1 MQKIE
6 IWEGWKMIRLIDAQ
20 EDLEEFIALV
30 REYTDAILQ
39 QDAAVAKTLA
49 SQHLEDELK
58 DIEEKYSFP
67 DGRMYI
73 LLVDGRAAGCV
84 ALSRNDDIHCEIKR
98 LYVRPEYKGKNL
110 SRILCD
116 KVIEDAKAIGY
127 QFMRLDTFP
136 FMKSAICL
144 YEGYG
149 FDYIEKYNDNP
160 AENAIFMELKL

>member
-1 MQKIE
+1 
-6 IWEGWKMIRLIDAQ
+6 MIRLIDAQ

-73 LLVDGRAAGCV
+73 LNFQYELT
-84 ALSRNDDIHCEIKR
+84 LNQIK
-98 LYVRPEYKGKNL
+98 L
-110 SRILCD
+110 
-116 KVIEDAKAIGY
+116 
-127 QFMRLDTFP
+127 T
-136 FMKSAICL
+136 
-144 YEGYG
+144 
-149 FDYIEKYNDNP
+149 
-160 AENAIFMELKL
+160 LKP

>member
-1 MQKIE
+1 
-6 IWEGWKMIRLIDAQ
+6 MIQLIDAQ
-20 EDLEEFIALV
+20 ENLEAFIALV

-39 QDAAVAKTLA
+39 QDSAVARTLA
-49 SQHLEDELK
+49 SQHFEDELK
-58 DIEEKYSFP
+58 DTKKKYGFP

-73 LLVDGRAAGCV
+73 LLVDGRAVGCV
-84 ALSRNDDIHCEIKR
+84 ALSRNDDRYCEIKR
-98 LYVRPEYKGKNL
+98 LYVRPKYRGQNL

-127 QFMRLDTFP
+127 QYMRLDTFS

-144 YEGYG
+144 YEEYG

-160 AENAIFMELKL
+160 AENALFMELKL

>member
-1 MQKIE
+1 
-6 IWEGWKMIRLIDAQ
+6 MIRLIDAQ

-73 LLVDGRAAGCV
+73 LLVDGRAAG
-84 ALSRNDDIHCEIKR
+84 
-98 LYVRPEYKGKNL
+98 
-110 SRILCD
+110 
-116 KVIEDAKAIGY
+116 
-127 QFMRLDTFP
+127 
-136 FMKSAICL
+136 
-144 YEGYG
+144 
-149 FDYIEKYNDNP
+149 YIEKYNDNP

>member
-1 MQKIE
+1 
-6 IWEGWKMIRLIDAQ
+6 MIRLIAAQ
-20 EDLEEFIALV
+20 EELEEFIALV

-39 QDAAVAKTLA
+39 QDSAVARTLA

-58 DIEEKYSFP
+58 DLEKKYGFP

-73 LLVDGRAAGCV
+73 LLSDGRAAGCV
-84 ALSRNDDIHCEIKR
+84 ALSRHDDRYCEIKR
-98 LYVRPEYKGKNL
+98 LYVRPEYRGQNL

-127 QFMRLDTFP
+127 QYMRLDTFP
-136 FMKSAICL
+136 FMKSAICV
-144 YEGYG
+144 YEKYG

-160 AENAIFMELKL
+160 AENAVFMELKL